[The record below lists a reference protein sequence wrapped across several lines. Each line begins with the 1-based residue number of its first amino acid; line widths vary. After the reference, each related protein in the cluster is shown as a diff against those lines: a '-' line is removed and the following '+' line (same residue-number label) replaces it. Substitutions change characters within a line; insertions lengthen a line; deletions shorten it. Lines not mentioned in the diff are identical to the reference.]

1 VSLND
6 LIEKGNQW
14 LENRE
19 NIPGAPLWHMGK
31 VAVFE
36 SKESFDLL
44 QNTID
49 YLSCK
54 ARLKKP
60 FTGDEK
66 EFMKEIFE
74 AMWWGGKYLGYREAA
89 KLANHYVNGGGES
102 LRINP
107 DVYKKSIIVSD
118 TMVALKGYIQE
129 RSAEKKPI
137 APIKTNDPDFLRSDY
152 ALPLKRGKR
161 SPSRQGYI
169 HNGVLLVEQSNLR
182 LKNADN
188 RFYLTVNT
196 TKSSNNVFMS
206 RWGVKSV
213 YDYESFEKKK
223 NHITDIPLTK
233 EFVLKLPDGLSH
245 YLTTI
250 DVAKA
255 FKYSSTWNETWTR

>member
-6 LIEKGNQW
+6 LIKKGNQC
-14 LENRE
+14 LEERE

-31 VAVFE
+31 VAAFE

-49 YLSCK
+49 YLACK
-54 ARLKKP
+54 GKLGKG
-60 FTGDEK
+60 FSDDEK
-66 EFMKEIFE
+66 EFVKELFE
-74 AMWWGGKYLGYREAA
+74 AMWWGGKYRGYVEAA
-89 KLANHYVNGGGES
+89 KLANHYVNGGGKS

-118 TMVALKGYIQE
+118 TMVALKAYIKG
-129 RSAEKKPI
+129 RSANNKAI
-137 APIKTNDPDFLRSDY
+137 ASIKTNDPDFLRSDY

-161 SPSRQGYI
+161 SPNRQGYI
-169 HNGVLLVEQSNLR
+169 RHNGALLAEQSNLG
-182 LKNADN
+182 LKNTDH

-196 TKSSNNVFMS
+196 TKGSNNVFMS
-206 RWGVKSV
+206 RWGVNSV
-213 YDYESFEKKK
+213 YDFEPFEK
-223 NHITDIPLTK
+223 NDITDLPLTR

-250 DVAKA
+250 GVAKA
-255 FKYSSTWNETWTR
+255 FKYSSTWNEAWTG